1 MQLGKPEISDEWM
14 PRTIRG
20 YRSILAVEHGSSEKP
35 HISQVNIGQ
44 LWAVNIHY
52 YGTTSGIWTG
62 HREDFNDLPGLTA
75 SGCQRH
81 SQQPPGCSEWSSCA
95 QCQNRY
101 EDRVWILLLPSLLVG
116 VSNICF
122 QLFSSISNHMV
133 FGMMIPTALFF
144 FDGLTSWPAAAI
156 LAQKQGKVPVEL
168 GFFGSQPSLRGCSW
182 DLLEVSGKL
191 RGSREWFPLSVSNNP

>member
-144 FDGLTSWPAAAI
+144 FWWAYQLTCCCHFGSETG
-156 LAQKQGKVPVEL
+156 QGPRRVRFFWFTTVAPWLQL
-168 GFFGSQPSLRGCSW
+168 GFAWSIWETAGVQGVIPSFGLQ
-182 DLLEVSGKL
+182 
-191 RGSREWFPLSVSNNP
+191 